1 MGPDY
6 GEGEHPDARVRLNPV
21 SRDGGGLAVGGVPV
35 ADLVRQHGSPLFV
48 MCAATVGRAVGRLQ
62 GTLGAAGAR
71 LYFAA
76 KANPNPFVWRWL
88 RARGVGLDTCSP
100 GETAQGLAAGFEP
113 GEISFTGCALT
124 RDDMDALAASGVEI
138 NLDAADQAR
147 AFAARHPEVP
157 FGLRVNPGQGAG
169 SHEKCT
175 TAGPHQKLGIAWDQV
190 PGLVRQLRAD
200 GARVEGLHCHTG
212 SGGLD
217 AGHFVAVAEQ
227 MSELADAL
235 GDLRWLSLGG
245 GVGVPHHPD
254 EEPFDL
260 PRYAAALRQATRPDR
275 ELRLEPGQAFVAQ
288 AGVLVMT
295 VVSVKEQTGGTRFAL
310 CDSSYNHYLGT
321 SAYQS
326 YHVIEADLAEG
337 ARAARGRGPQFV
349 VGHLC
354 NTGDVFARDREL
366 PLLEVEDRLVMFTC
380 GAYGLS
386 RAANYNSRPIPAEV
400 WVEAGQVRL
409 IRRRQGLDDL
419 SQWYVS

>member
-1 MGPDY
+1 VEV
-6 GEGEHPDARVRLNPV
+6 EGEHPDARVRLNPV
-21 SRDGGGLAVGGVPV
+21 TIDGGGLAVGGVPV
-35 ADLVRQHGSPLFV
+35 AELVHEFGSPLFV
-48 MCAATVGRAVGRLQ
+48 MCAGTAARAADRLQ

-88 RARGVGLDTCSP
+88 RERGVGLDTCSP
-100 GETAQGLAAGFEP
+100 GETAQGLEAGFAPE
-113 GEISFTGCALT
+113 EISFTGCALT
-124 RDDMDALAASGVEI
+124 RDDMDALASSGVEI

-157 FGLRVNPGQGAG
+157 FGLRINPGQGAG

-175 TAGPHQKLGIAWDQV
+175 TAGPHQKLGIAWEQV
-190 PGLVRQLRAD
+190 PGLVRQLRED

-217 AGHFVAVAEQ
+217 AGHFVSVCEQ
-227 MSELADAL
+227 MSELADEL

-245 GVGVPHHPD
+245 GIGVPHHPD
-254 EEPFDL
+254 DEPFDL
-260 PRYAAALRQATRPDR
+260 PRYAAALREAVRPDR
-275 ELRLEPGQAFVAQ
+275 ELRLEPGQAYVAQ
-288 AGVLVMT
+288 AGVLVMS
-295 VVSVKEQTGGTRFAL
+295 VVSVKEQSGGTRFAL

-326 YHVIEADLAEG
+326 YHVIEADLAEVERS
-337 ARAARGRGPQFV
+337 ARPRLGQYV

-354 NTGDVFARDREL
+354 NTGDVFARDRKL
-366 PLLEVEDRLVMFTC
+366 PELEVGDRLVMLTC

-400 WVEAGQVRL
+400 WVEGGQARV
-409 IRRRQGLDDL
+409 IRRRQSLADL
-419 SQWYVS
+419 SRWYEG